1 MDGIAR
7 LPGQHWTQI
16 CKFAFV
22 LKKKLS
28 VRLQEIS
35 GEEIQKLT
43 KKAVTK
49 YSQRHKHVHEYLEVV
64 SRKQGS

>member
-1 MDGIAR
+1 M
-7 LPGQHWTQI
+7 QI
-16 CKFAFV
+16 CFCF
-22 LKKKLS
+22 KKELA
-28 VRLQEIS
+28 VRLSEIS